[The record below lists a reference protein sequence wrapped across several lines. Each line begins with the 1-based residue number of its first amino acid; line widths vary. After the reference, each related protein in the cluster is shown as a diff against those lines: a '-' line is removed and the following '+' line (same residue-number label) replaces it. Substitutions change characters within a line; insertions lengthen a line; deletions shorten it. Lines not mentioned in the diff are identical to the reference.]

1 MLMGYRA
8 SILATCKQ
16 RESAKNSASAHRL
29 CTIGA
34 FGPQTFSLIVL
45 TPGHFATDILLYYTV
60 HITITTTTLTRLSTT
75 YIKYLLAIVLL
86 STDACHIGTTF
97 MPGIK
102 HFIQRYSINS
112 FDSLFIV

>member
-1 MLMGYRA
+1 MYVLY
-8 SILATCKQ
+8 
-16 RESAKNSASAHRL
+16 
-29 CTIGA
+29 IGA

-45 TPGHFATDILLYYTV
+45 APGHFATDILLYYTV
-60 HITITTTTLTRLSTT
+60 HITLTRLSTT
-75 YIKYLLAIVLL
+75 YIKYLLVIVLL